1 MSIKSD
7 RLRTAGAFAAI
18 ALTAVSIVA
27 CAPQYVAPQQV
38 KASNPSVT
46 YTYQS
51 DPELIQANQNAA
63 TFCSRYQSVP
73 QTVRF
78 GAEANGARSV
88 VFDCVPA
95 GPPVAQIAQANPNL
109 SYTYRTD
116 QELLDGS
123 RSAQLYCSSNGQQQT
138 VSNIGMNA
146 NGSKTATFQC
156 TPR

>member
-1 MSIKSD
+1 MSIRSN
-7 RLRTAGAFAAI
+7 RLRAAGAFTAAI
-18 ALTAVSIVA
+18 LVGLGVA
-27 CAPQYVAPQQV
+27 ACTPQHVAPQQV
-38 KASNPSVT
+38 KATNPSVT

-78 GAEANGARSV
+78 GTEANGGRSV

-95 GPPVAQIAQANPNL
+95 GPPVAQIAQTNPNL

-123 RSAQLYCSSNGQQQT
+123 RNAQLYCSNNGQQQT

>member
-7 RLRTAGAFAAI
+7 RLRTVGAFAATLLAI
-18 ALTAVSIVA
+18 VSVVA
-27 CAPQYVAPQQV
+27 CTPQYVAPQQV

-46 YTYQS
+46 YTYVS

-95 GPPVAQIAQANPNL
+95 GPPVAQVAQINPNL

-123 RSAQLYCSSNGQQQT
+123 RNAQAYCMNNGQQQT
-138 VSNIGMNA
+138 VSSIGMNA

>member
-1 MSIKSD
+1 MSI
-7 RLRTAGAFAAI
+7 LFGHARTAGAFAA
-18 ALTAVSIVA
+18 AIVA
-27 CAPQYVAPQQV
+27 GLAVAACTPQSSAPMQV
-38 KASNPSVT
+38 KATNPSVT
-46 YTYQS
+46 YTYTS
-51 DPELIQANQNAA
+51 DSELIQANQSASM
-63 TFCSRYQSVP
+63 FCNRYQSVP

-78 GAEANGARSV
+78 GNEANGGRSV

-95 GPPVAQIAQANPNL
+95 GPMAPQMAQANQNL

-123 RSAQLYCSSNGQQQT
+123 RNAQLYCSNSGQQQT

-156 TPR
+156 IPR